1 MDQTVFGRYQLM
13 ELIGHGG
20 MGQVYR
26 AHDTLTDRIVALK
39 VLPER
44 SADDAGFRE
53 RFRREAHATAGLRD
67 PHVIPIH
74 NYGEIDG
81 RLFLDMRLVDG
92 TDLQTILAH
101 YGPLPP
107 HIAVSVIDQ
116 VAAALEAAHAI
127 GLVHRDVKP
136 SNLLI
141 GDKGFV
147 YLIDFGIARSS
158 DDRGLTS
165 TDAAIGT
172 LAYMA
177 PERFS
182 TGQADVRSDVYS
194 LACVLH
200 ECLTGVQPYP
210 GNSLEQQLAGH
221 LTNTPPRPSQI
232 NPTVPVGFDEVIWHG
247 MAKDPNARFKSASE
261 LASAAQNALNSPPP
275 QWNRQTT
282 IPPGGAAAHAGRTLI
297 GAPNPTATSLVDHH
311 DVATYAPIQPPRR
324 RWLPYAATGGGVLLV
339 VAAVGIGYLATTLN
353 NDSAATAST
362 PFTEGLAPPTS
373 EQSTSDTSGTTPLV
387 ESTES
392 DWPGTNS
399 IGLAPSP
406 EFPQSL
412 PQWISKN
419 YWSLTARAFPS
430 DWSPAPGPAQ
440 SKFPSTMNG
449 CNNQRFLV
457 RWRTLNPNATVI
469 ATDMD
474 AAGRPGKQVS
484 GSSGWMDLDGCRT
497 NTLLVVQIQASCQ
510 HQSGVVTMLESDM
523 DPVARPVAD
532 VGGAHLIDFVRE
544 PHSVEA
550 A

>member
-1 MDQTVFGRYQLM
+1 MLRSPRATKGVRVDRTVFGRYQLM
-13 ELIGHGG
+13 ELIGQGG

-101 YGPLPP
+101 HGPLPP

-165 TDAAIGT
+165 TGAAIGT

-177 PERFS
+177 PERFR
-182 TGQADVRSDVYS
+182 TGQADARSDVYS

-200 ECLTGVQPYP
+200 ECLTGAQPYP

-221 LTNTPPRPSQI
+221 LTNSPPHPSQI

-261 LASAAQNALNSPPP
+261 LASAAQNALNSTPP
-275 QWNRQTT
+275 QWNTQTP
-282 IPPGGAAAHAGRTLI
+282 IAPGVAAPHTGQTLI
-297 GAPNPTATSLVDHH
+297 GAPNPTATSLIDHH
-311 DVATYAPIQPPRR
+311 DVATYAPIQPTRR
-324 RWLPYAATGGGVLLV
+324 RWLPYAATGGGALLV

-353 NDSAATAST
+353 NDSATTASP
-362 PFTEGLAPPTS
+362 PFTEDLAPPTS
-373 EQSTSDTSGTTPLV
+373 EQSTSDASGTTPLGD
-387 ESTES
+387 STES

-412 PQWISKN
+412 PQWISEN
-419 YWSLTARAFPS
+419 SWTLTTRAFPS
-430 DWSPAPGPAQ
+430 DWSPAPGPYH

-474 AAGRPGKQVS
+474 AAGRTGKQVS

-497 NTLLVVQIQASCQ
+497 PAFQFESSTDPSTLSDVTIAVQQLAPS
-510 HQSGVVTMLESDM
+510 
-523 DPVARPVAD
+523 P
-532 VGGAHLIDFVRE
+532 
-544 PHSVEA
+544 
-550 A
+550 